1 MGYFEVPETMVL
13 SESDYLDFMV
23 RLQEKVPI
31 LPPEIT
37 IAVTTNTLLFAG
49 YSLSDWNFRVLELS
63 DATSTGL
70 SFTLVVVAVI
80 FCA

>member
-1 MGYFEVPETMVL
+1 MVL
-13 SESDYLDFMV
+13 TESGYLDFMV
-23 RLQEKVPI
+23 RLQGKTPI

-37 IAVTTNTLLFAG
+37 IAVTTNALLFAG
-49 YSLSDWNFRVLELS
+49 DSLADWNFVLDLY

-70 SFTLVVVAVI
+70 SFTLIVVAVI

>member
-1 MGYFEVPETMVL
+1 MVFI
-13 SESDYLDFMV
+13 ESDYLDCMV

-37 IAVTTNTLLFAG
+37 IAVTTNALLFAG
-49 YSLSDWNFRVLELS
+49 YSLADWNFRVLDLY
-63 DATSTGL
+63 DATSTDL
-70 SFTLVVVAVI
+70 SFTLIVVAVI

>member
-1 MGYFEVPETMVL
+1 MVL
-13 SESDYLDFMV
+13 TESGYLDFMV
-23 RLQEKVPI
+23 RLQGKTPI

-37 IAVTTNTLLFAG
+37 IAVLLMHYSAG
-49 YSLSDWNFRVLELS
+49 YSLADWNFRVLDLY

-70 SFTLVVVAVI
+70 SFTLIVVAVI

>member
-1 MGYFEVPETMVL
+1 
-13 SESDYLDFMV
+13 MV

-31 LPPEIT
+31 LTPEIT

-49 YSLSDWNFRVLELS
+49 YSLSDWNFRVLELY
-63 DATSTGL
+63 DATSIGL
-70 SFTLVVVAVI
+70 SFILVVVAVI